1 MDENSTEPE
10 LYPLDPDVGMAPE
23 PETVEETVTGDV
35 DPAGEL
41 GTEGLGEDEDGN
53 PVTQAEGRPAPLE
66 AWSDEDPE
74 FVDLLSLEEAE
85 TQEDAPDEDLPV
97 EAPEESEEDE
107 DTPVT
112 DQGVARWVQYEL
124 WGRNVS
130 LGEGWTRYAV
140 ADFAGGIEAEVDDL
154 TAGTNL
160 QLRIRLVDN
169 LGRFSKWS
177 AAIQVSLPSD
187 FTPPPEPTAPSV
199 SDNNGIIV
207 TRWDGQLMGETPA
220 DMSHVLHYVQQMHP
234 AGNPDGPAGDPQ
246 LISEFR
252 RQGRH
257 TSGAFADRVEHRA
270 WFSAVDT
277 TGNESPRS
285 EYAYFTPT
293 APVDAQRIDDEL
305 EAINGEGG
313 RLPALEQALSE
324 GFSARDQ
331 TITEIQQAAIT
342 NAESAQEE
350 YDRLQALADDARSKA
365 EDIETAQGLT
375 AAEVADLRTDA
386 SAAQAAADAADARA
400 EEARLAALAAQHAAG
415 SAQTTADAAMSS
427 ANAKSR
433 IYSSTAAP
441 SGTADEGDL
450 WYRWSSTGTDR
461 RLLGIWVRESNTWR
475 SMGTLDATLI
485 PLLDI
490 GAGTF
495 GSLAGDRLLAD
506 SVGAREVNTSDL
518 AADVARMN
526 QLWTGLAMIAEAQID
541 SLLGNSAKFKIIEG
555 AAIIGGSIRTSSASG
570 DGVTVD
576 EGTISYYDIFTNNTR
591 SHVSPYV
598 EFGTGQVEGE
608 RPKIAAG
615 PGGTGL
621 VLSAGNDLNGSGA
634 SLNPIIMHGQ
644 LLTDRVTLR
653 EDARFTPHSIM
664 LSNTAGAQLSGIRT
678 DGPRTILVG
687 RVSDGHGPQ
696 DMYVHCHFDAGLYG
710 STDAEMRGTYTWGS
724 PASAGT
730 RRTVPTAESN
740 WWSQARAF
748 SCNIVNSDASHFR
761 FRVKQTEGGGNS
773 AIAIAAIAWWN

>member
-1 MDENSTEPE
+1 MDENSTEQE
-10 LYPLDPDVGMAPE
+10 DYPLDPDVGMAPE
-23 PETVEETVTGDV
+23 PEAVEETVTGDV

-41 GTEGLGEDEDGN
+41 GTEGLGEDADGN
-53 PVTQAEGRPAPLE
+53 AVTQSEGRPAPLD
-66 AWSDEDPE
+66 AWSDADPE

-187 FTPPPEPTAPSV
+187 FTPPPEPTSPSV

-257 TSGAFADRVEHRA
+257 TSGNFADRVEHRA
-270 WFSAVDT
+270 WLSAVDT

-285 EYAYFTPT
+285 EYAYFTPS
-293 APVDAQRIDDEL
+293 APVDAQRIQDEL
-305 EAINGEGG
+305 ETLDGRVGEG
-313 RLPALEQALSE
+313 
-324 GFSARDQ
+324 F
-331 TITEIQQAAIT
+331 
-342 NAESAQEE
+342 AESLTEAIAGADQRI
-350 YDRLQALADDARSKA
+350 DSLAVG
-365 EDIETAQGLT
+365 ELFVE
-375 AAEVADLRTDA
+375 
-386 SAAQAAADAADARA
+386 
-400 EEARLAALAAQHAAG
+400 
-415 SAQTTADAAMSS
+415 
-427 ANAKSR
+427 NAIK
-433 IYSSTAAP
+433 AP
-441 SGTADEGDL
+441 SID
-450 WYRWSSTGTDR
+450 
-461 RLLGIWVRESNTWR
+461 VQ
-475 SMGTLDATLI
+475 
-485 PLLDI
+485 
-490 GAGTF
+490 
-495 GSLAGDRLLAD
+495 
-506 SVGAREVNTSDL
+506 DL
-518 AADVARMN
+518 AANVARMN
-526 QLWTGLAMIAEAQID
+526 ELWVGFAGIAEAQID